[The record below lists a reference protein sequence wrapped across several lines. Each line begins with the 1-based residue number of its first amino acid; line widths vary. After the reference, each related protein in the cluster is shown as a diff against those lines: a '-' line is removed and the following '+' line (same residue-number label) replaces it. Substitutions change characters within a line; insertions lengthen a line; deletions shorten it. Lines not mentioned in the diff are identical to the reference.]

1 MSTLLMR
8 CLREPGS
15 LPGLSLKQWDGLLR
29 VARGANLLSRLATRA
44 EEAGVLA
51 AVNPAAQP
59 HLVAALVLSRHQ
71 REAIQWEFGHLAEA
85 LAPLGIPLV
94 LLKGAAYAAAGRDAA
109 RGRIFGDVD
118 LLVPRESLN
127 AVEAALRLHGWS
139 NGGTDPYDQRYYRE
153 WMHELPPMAH
163 LKRGTLV
170 DVHHNILP
178 LTAKSVPDARLLVA
192 ASRPVAGSP
201 WRVLAP
207 QDMFI
212 HSAVHLFHEG
222 ELNNGLRD
230 LYDLQALGEEF
241 TRNEPAYWAAM
252 LARAH
257 ALGMAWPVALA
268 LRYLHAV
275 LQMEVPVAVR
285 QQALANAA
293 LGGLRLRALDAMY
306 LRAFVPAY
314 PDAPPPGSGV
324 ARTAVYLR
332 SHALRMPFGMLAVH
346 LGRKAFLRLFKN
358 SSRQA

>member
-1 MSTLLMR
+1 MSLLR
-8 CLREPGS
+8 QSLREPGS
-15 LPGLSLKQWDGLLR
+15 LTALTLRQWDTLLR
-29 VARGANLLSRLATRA
+29 VARGTNLLGRLATQVEA
-44 EEAGVLA
+44 AGVLHA
-51 AVNPAAQP
+51 LPAPVQP
-59 HLVAALVLSRHQ
+59 HLVAALVLNRHQ
-71 REAIQWEFGHLAEA
+71 REAIQWEFRHLAEA
-85 LAPLGIPLV
+85 LSPLGIPLV
-94 LLKGAAYAAAGRDAA
+94 LLKGAAYAAADLEAA

-118 LLVPRESLN
+118 LLVPRDSLH

-178 LTAKSVPDARLLVA
+178 LTAKAVPDAGLLVA
-192 ASRPVAGSP
+192 ASVPVAGGP

-207 QDMFI
+207 CDMFI

-222 ELNNGLRD
+222 ELKNGLRD
-230 LYDLQALGEEF
+230 LYDLQSLAQEF
-241 TRNEPAYWAAM
+241 TRQDASFWAGL
-252 LARAH
+252 LARAA

-268 LRYLHAV
+268 LRYLQAV
-275 LQMEVPVAVR
+275 LQLDVPPDVR
-285 QQALANAA
+285 ARALENAS

-314 PDAPPPGSGV
+314 PAPPPPGSGV
-324 ARTAVYLR
+324 AAAALYLR
-332 SHALRMPFGMLAVH
+332 AHALRMPVGLLAMH